1 MKGKG
6 RIRIDAGIGRA
17 GQMIK
22 SGGMAGGVSS
32 SLGRYLGWV
41 PLSPNQITVLS
52 VLCAV
57 AGFAL
62 FYLGNFWYGFGAFVL
77 AFVLDA
83 VDGAVARAR
92 GETSKLGGFLD
103 GVSDR
108 LVEFFLLLS
117 LLFIPLGMTFLPDAF
132 WILLVLFFGACM
144 TSFVK
149 AYANYQGVLSK
160 EEADGMPGFLE
171 RGERGALL
179 MAFMFLLLLN
189 VAYAWVLFAGIALLS
204 ILTFLQRLLFVVK

>member
-1 MKGKG
+1 MLKS
-6 RIRIDAGIGRA
+6 AGA
-17 GQMIK
+17 
-22 SGGMAGGVSS
+22 AGGISS
-32 SLGRYLGWV
+32 SLGKYLGWV

-62 FYLGNFWYGFGAFVL
+62 FYLGNYWYGFGAFIL

-108 LVEFFLLLS
+108 LVEFFLLFS
-117 LLFIPLGMTFLPDAF
+117 LLFVPLGMPWVQDSV
-132 WILLVLFFGACM
+132 WIIFVLFFGTCM
-144 TSFVK
+144 TAFVK

-160 EEADGMPGFLE
+160 EEADKMPGILE

-179 MAFMFLLLLN
+179 MVFVLLALYGF
-189 VAYAWVLFAGIALLS
+189 AYAWVLFAIIAALS
-204 ILTFLQRLLFVVK
+204 LLTFLQRIMFVLK

>member
-1 MKGKG
+1 MG
-6 RIRIDAGIGRA
+6 
-17 GQMIK
+17 MLK
-22 SGGMAGGVSS
+22 SGGMSGGISS
-32 SLGRYLGWV
+32 SLGKYLGWV

-62 FYLGNFWYGFGAFVL
+62 FYLGNYWYGFGAFIL

-92 GETSKLGGFLD
+92 GETSKIGGFLD

-117 LLFIPLGMTFLPDAF
+117 LLFVPLGMPLLPDEV
-132 WILLVLFFGACM
+132 WIISVLFFGTCM
-144 TSFVK
+144 TAFVK

-160 EEADGMPGFLE
+160 EEADNIPGVLE

-179 MAFMFLLLLN
+179 MVFVFLALYGF
-189 VAYAWVLFAGIALLS
+189 AYAWVLFGIIAGLS
-204 ILTFLQRLLFVVK
+204 LLTFVQRIVFVVK

>member
-1 MKGKG
+1 ML
-6 RIRIDAGIGRA
+6 
-17 GQMIK
+17 K
-22 SGGMAGGVSS
+22 SGGMSKGVSS
-32 SLGRYLGWV
+32 SLGKYLGWV

-52 VLCAV
+52 VLAALLGSV
-57 AGFAL
+57 L
-62 FYLGNFWYGFGAFVL
+62 FYLGNYWYGFAAFIL

-117 LLFIPLGMTFLPDAF
+117 LLFVPLEMPLVQDAVWVIF
-132 WILLVLFFGACM
+132 VLFFGACM
-144 TSFVK
+144 AAFVK
-149 AYANYQGVLSK
+149 AYANYQGVLTK
-160 EEADGMPGFLE
+160 EEADKMPGILE

-179 MAFMFLLLLN
+179 MVFVFLVLYGF
-189 VAYAWVLFAGIALLS
+189 AYAWVLFALIALLS
-204 ILTFLQRLLFVVK
+204 ILTFLQRVMFVVK

>member
-1 MKGKG
+1 ML
-6 RIRIDAGIGRA
+6 
-17 GQMIK
+17 K
-22 SGGMAGGVSS
+22 STGAAGGISS
-32 SLGRYLGWV
+32 SLGKYLGWV
-41 PLSPNQITVLS
+41 PLSPNQITILS

-62 FYLGNFWYGFGAFVL
+62 FYFGNYWYGFGAFVL

-92 GETSKLGGFLD
+92 GETSKIGGFLD

-117 LLFIPLGMTFLPDAF
+117 LLFVPLGMPWMPDSV
-132 WILLVLFFGACM
+132 WIIFILFFGTCM
-144 TSFVK
+144 TAFVK

-160 EEADGMPGFLE
+160 EEADRMPGILE
-171 RGERGALL
+171 RGERGVFLMVFVLL
-179 MAFMFLLLLN
+179 VLYGF
-189 VAYAWVLFAGIALLS
+189 AYAWALFAIIAALS
-204 ILTFLQRLLFVVK
+204 LLTFVQRIMFVVK

>member
-1 MKGKG
+1 MLKS
-6 RIRIDAGIGRA
+6 AGA
-17 GQMIK
+17 
-22 SGGMAGGVSS
+22 AGGISS
-32 SLGRYLGWV
+32 SLGKYLGWV

-52 VLCAV
+52 VLSAV
-57 AGFAL
+57 LGFAL
-62 FYLGNFWYGFGAFVL
+62 FYFGNYWYGFAAFIL

-117 LLFIPLGMTFLPDAF
+117 LLFVPLGMPYAPDAV
-132 WILLVLFFGACM
+132 WIIFVLFFGTCM
-144 TSFVK
+144 TAFVK

-160 EEADGMPGFLE
+160 EEADKMPGILE

-179 MAFMFLLLLN
+179 MVFVFLVLYGF
-189 VAYAWVLFAGIALLS
+189 AYAWVLFAIIALLS
-204 ILTFLQRLLFVVK
+204 LLTFVQRIMFVVK

>member
-1 MKGKG
+1 ML
-6 RIRIDAGIGRA
+6 
-17 GQMIK
+17 K
-22 SGGMAGGVSS
+22 STGASGGVSEK
-32 SLGRYLGWV
+32 LGKYLGWV

-52 VLCAV
+52 VLSAV

-62 FYLGNFWYGFGAFVL
+62 FCLGNHWYGFAAFIL

-92 GETSKLGGFLD
+92 GETSKIGGFLD

-108 LVEFFLLLS
+108 LVEFFLLIS
-117 LLFIPLGMTFLPDAF
+117 LLFVPLGMPWMQDVM
-132 WILLVLFFGACM
+132 WIVLVLFFGTCM
-144 TSFVK
+144 TAFVK

-160 EEADGMPGFLE
+160 EEADRMPGILE

-179 MAFMFLLLLN
+179 IVFVFLVLYGF
-189 VAYAWVLFAGIALLS
+189 AYAWVLFAIIAILS
-204 ILTFLQRLLFVVK
+204 ILTFVQRIMFVVK

>member
-1 MKGKG
+1 ML
-6 RIRIDAGIGRA
+6 
-17 GQMIK
+17 K
-22 SGGMAGGVSS
+22 SGGMSGGISS
-32 SLGRYLGWV
+32 SLGKYLGWV
-41 PLSPNQITVLS
+41 PLSPNKITVLS
-52 VLCAV
+52 VLSAI

-62 FYLGNFWYGFGAFVL
+62 FYLGNYWYGFAAFVL

-92 GETSKLGGFLD
+92 GETSKIGGFLD

-117 LLFIPLGMTFLPDAF
+117 LLFVPLGMPYAPDAV
-132 WILLVLFFGACM
+132 WIAAVLFFGTCM

-160 EEADGMPGFLE
+160 EEADRMPGVLE
-171 RGERGALL
+171 RGERGLLL
-179 MAFMFLLLLN
+179 MVFVFLVLHGF
-189 VAYAWVLFAGIALLS
+189 AYAWALFAIIAALS
-204 ILTFLQRLLFVVK
+204 LLTFVQRVMFVVK

>member
-1 MKGKG
+1 MRSYKGKE
-6 RIRIDAGIGRA
+6 RIVH
-17 GQMIK
+17 MLK
-22 SGGMAGGVSS
+22 SGGMSGGISS
-32 SLGRYLGWV
+32 SLGKYLGWV

-62 FYLGNFWYGFGAFVL
+62 FYLGNYWYGFGAFIL

-92 GETSKLGGFLD
+92 GETSKIGGFLD

-117 LLFIPLGMTFLPDAF
+117 LLFVPLGMPLLPDEV
-132 WILLVLFFGACM
+132 WIISVLFFGTCM
-144 TSFVK
+144 TAFVK

-160 EEADGMPGFLE
+160 EEADNIPGVLE

-179 MAFMFLLLLN
+179 MVFVFLALYGF
-189 VAYAWVLFAGIALLS
+189 AYAWVLFGIIAGLS
-204 ILTFLQRLLFVVK
+204 LLTFVQRIVFVVK

>member
-1 MKGKG
+1 
-6 RIRIDAGIGRA
+6 
-17 GQMIK
+17 MIK

-32 SLGRYLGWV
+32 SLGKYLGWV
-41 PLSPNQITVLS
+41 PLSPNQITALS
-52 VLCAV
+52 ILCAV

-62 FYLGNFWYGFGAFVL
+62 FYLGNYWYGFAAFIL

-117 LLFIPLGMTFLPDAF
+117 LLFVPLGMPDAF
-132 WILLVLFFGACM
+132 WIMVVLFFGTCM
-144 TSFVK
+144 TAFVK

-160 EEADGMPGFLE
+160 EEADKMPGMLE

-179 MAFMFLLLLN
+179 MVFVFLVLYGF
-189 VAYAWVLFAGIALLS
+189 AYAWVIFALIALLS
-204 ILTFLQRLLFVVK
+204 ILTFLQRVVFVVK

>member
-1 MKGKG
+1 ML
-6 RIRIDAGIGRA
+6 
-17 GQMIK
+17 K
-22 SGGMAGGVSS
+22 SGGMSGGVSS
-32 SLGRYLGWV
+32 SLGKYLGWV

-62 FYLGNFWYGFGAFVL
+62 FYLGNYWYGFAAFIL

-92 GETSKLGGFLD
+92 GETSKIGGFLD

-117 LLFIPLGMTFLPDAF
+117 LLFVPLGMPWMPDAA
-132 WILLVLFFGACM
+132 WILFVIFFGTCM
-144 TSFVK
+144 TAFVK

-160 EEADGMPGFLE
+160 EEADKMPGILE
-171 RGERGALL
+171 RGERGVLL
-179 MAFMFLLLLN
+179 MVLVLLVLYGF
-189 VAYAWVLFAGIALLS
+189 AYAWVLFAIIAALS
-204 ILTFLQRLLFVVK
+204 LLTFVQRIMFVVK

>member
-1 MKGKG
+1 MGG
-6 RIRIDAGIGRA
+6 GI
-17 GQMIK
+17 
-22 SGGMAGGVSS
+22 SS
-32 SLGRYLGWV
+32 SLGKYLGWV

-62 FYLGNFWYGFGAFVL
+62 FCMGNYWHGFAAFVL

-92 GETSKLGGFLD
+92 GETSKIGGFLD

-108 LVEFFLLLS
+108 MVEFFLLLS
-117 LLFIPLGMTFLPDAF
+117 LLLVPMGMPWMPDAA
-132 WILLVLFFGACM
+132 WVVLVLFFGTCM
-144 TSFVK
+144 TAFVK

-160 EEADGMPGFLE
+160 EEADRMPGVLE

-179 MAFMFLLLLN
+179 MVFVFLVLYGF
-189 VAYAWVLFAGIALLS
+189 AYAWVLFAIIAALS
-204 ILTFLQRLLFVVK
+204 FLTFLQRALFVVK